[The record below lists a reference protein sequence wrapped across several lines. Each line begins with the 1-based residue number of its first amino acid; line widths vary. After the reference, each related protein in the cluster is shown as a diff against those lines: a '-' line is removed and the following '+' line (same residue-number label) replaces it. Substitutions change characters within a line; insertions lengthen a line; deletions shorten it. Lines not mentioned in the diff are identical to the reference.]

1 MRSGDLDRSI
11 QLQSA
16 TQVDD
21 GYGNITETWTTK
33 ATMRAQLVQASTDEF
48 IRGWGVSDETLI
60 IFRTRWIDGVTL
72 ADRTVYN
79 GLIHNIKS
87 VKEIGRRRGLEIRT
101 VSLGEAAT

>member
-1 MRSGDLDRSI
+1 MRSGDLDRTI

-33 ATMRAQLVQASTDEF
+33 ATMRAQL
-48 IRGWGVSDETLI
+48 VSDETLI